1 MALDCVIVVDRM
13 SVEHSLGEDGR
24 RQRLSLLR
32 LLRWFRASG
41 LEPVEIAVAAAFVPA
56 VRGVGGNPVVARKL
70 VQNTIEWFDGQARE
84 VAAEE
89 QNVRVRPLWGAHNGQ
104 REVAVD
110 LAVAAAALEAASDT
124 GPNDVDLV
132 VICSRDSDFHHLHR
146 YARRVPILVAASFT
160 KADRQILRKGRVPAI
175 HIPTADGAQFAAA
188 ARGPVTSSLTQQERD
203 GQEVLVDHTA
213 TVRSGSLTRLEDDPV
228 TAGPAL
234 NACKTIAVVDPY
246 GLFNLAVRSIGVGD
260 LPNVDSVRSTLQD
273 LGWDYPMGVLA
284 TIPDVRLSRGN
295 NQQKQVLAPGDIREA
310 WILRDEGLDEL
321 AASFEHDDDP
331 LTEARRAELRPER
344 ADHDTESPTD
354 RDIAAASV
362 KRLATGLLA
371 DLWLAVV
378 AAPDADHVLIGEDP
392 DLLAALE
399 LLPLC
404 GIHTYDNVV
413 RVGVH
418 AGRDRLELP
427 PGLESPAP
435 AFVLLAD
442 VQLAELTCVSDQV
455 FGGRHRSLLHGAL
468 KAEVQVTAAG
478 TDPETGAKVIH
489 LLVQFD
495 ADGDAVPEE
504 HQIKS
509 LLSRGVA
516 AVDGVQ
522 IGGLIQLEHED
533 LRLVMNFDRTSRCS
547 HPVVMYQPQ
556 GQTDTH
562 KAIVLSQ
569 EGNWITVDLNGDG
582 IADTRV
588 PIGHETL
595 NFGIK
600 SSVLISL
607 ADNENAN
614 LVDAG
619 SGLDNGSRP
628 EIIRIERLTL
638 AANTPFWVAQTIEGV
653 EGDENIADDK
663 LVEGHLVTTSG
674 HQLEDASRGDYLF
687 AIRRSSSDGSYF
699 VAMST
704 PLKHLRRRREGS
716 YPLTEPVWGEPRQG
730 TEAD

>member
-1 MALDCVIVVDRM
+1 MALDCLIVVDRM

-24 RQRLSLLR
+24 RQPLSLLR

-56 VRGVGGNPVVARKL
+56 VRGVGGNPVVARRL
-70 VQNTIEWFDGQARE
+70 VQETREWFDRQARQ

-110 LAVAAAALEAASDT
+110 LAVVAAALEAAGTD
-124 GPNDVDLV
+124 GPDDVDLV
-132 VICSRDSDFHHLHR
+132 VICSRDSDFHHLHH
-146 YARRVPILVAASFT
+146 YAKRVPILVAASLT
-160 KADRQILRKGRVPAI
+160 KAGRQVLRNSGVPAI
-175 HIPTADGAQFAAA
+175 HIPETEAAQFPAA
-188 ARGPVTSSLTQQERD
+188 AREPVTSSLTQQERN
-203 GQEVLVDHTA
+203 GQQVLVDHSG
-213 TVRSGSLTRLEDDPV
+213 TVRSGSLTRLGADPV
-228 TAGPAL
+228 TISPAL
-234 NACKTIAVVDPY
+234 NACKTVAVVDPY

-260 LPNVDSVRSTLQD
+260 LPNVDSVRSTLQH

-284 TIPDVRLSRGN
+284 TVPDVRFFRGN
-295 NQQKQVLAPGDIREA
+295 NQRQQVLAPGDIRQA

-331 LTEARRAELRPER
+331 VTEARRAELRPER

-354 RDIAAASV
+354 RDIAAAAI

-371 DLWLAVV
+371 DLWLAV
-378 AAPDADHVLIGEDP
+378 AEAPTADHVLIAEDP

-418 AGRDRLELP
+418 AGRGRLELP

-435 AFVLLAD
+435 AFVLLGD
-442 VQLAELTCVSDQV
+442 VQLAKLTCVSDQV

-468 KAEVQVTAAG
+468 QDGARVTAAG

-495 ADGDAVPEE
+495 ANGDAVPEE

-522 IGGLIQLEHED
+522 IGEPIQIEHND

-547 HPVVMYQPQ
+547 HPVVMYQRQ
-556 GQTDTH
+556 DQTDTH
-562 KAIVLSQ
+562 QAIVLSQ
-569 EGNWITVDLNGDG
+569 EGNWITVDLNDDG
-582 IADTRV
+582 VADTRV

-595 NFGIK
+595 HFGIG

-607 ADNENAN
+607 TDDENAN
-614 LVDAG
+614 LIDAG
-619 SGLDNGSRP
+619 SGLESESRP
-628 EIIRIERLTL
+628 EIIEVTGSTS
-638 AANTPFWVAQTIEGV
+638 AANILYWVAQTIEGV
-653 EGDENIADDK
+653 EGDENIPDGELA
-663 LVEGHLVTTSG
+663 EGHLVTTSG
-674 HQLEDASRGDYLF
+674 QPLADASIGDHFF

-704 PLKHLRRRREGS
+704 PLKYLSRMLKR
-716 YPLTEPVWGEPRQG
+716 
-730 TEAD
+730 D